1 MVFQD
6 ANLFPWLSIE
16 DNIALPL
23 ELKGMDKARR
33 RARAQEL
40 CQLVGIKGF
49 EKRWPRELSGG
60 MRQRAAIARALAN
73 DPALILADEPT
84 GNLDRGNGT
93 AVMDLLF
100 GLRARLGTTLLLIT
114 HDPALA
120 ERCPRQIRIE
130 DGRIVSDTAK
140 LRMAAE

>member
-1 MVFQD
+1 MALLGTLGLAD
-6 ANLFPWLSIE
+6 A
-16 DNIALPL
+16 AGKLP
-23 ELKGMDKARR
+23 E
-33 RARAQEL
+33 Q
-40 CQLVGIKGF
+40 
-49 EKRWPRELSGG
+49 LSGG